1 MLKGMMEN
9 MKKRICLDAGHY
21 GKRNQSPAVKEYYES
36 VAMWDLHLLLKEE
49 LEKYGFTV
57 VTTRKE
63 QNKDCELYARGACS
77 KMSDLFLS
85 LHSNAVGN
93 GVDEK
98 TDHISV
104 YHLMDDDGTECDD
117 VSKAF
122 AEKIAPT
129 IAATMG
135 IKKHKILTR
144 KSDRDKNKDGVMND
158 NYYGV
163 LHGARMV
170 GTPGLILEHSF
181 HTNTKAT
188 KWLLDKENL
197 KKLAVAEAS
206 CIADFFGAEKE
217 EKTEEKTEEKKGVFT
232 VEMRNLKK
240 DCKGEDVK
248 ALQILLNGRGFNC
261 GTADGIFGK
270 NTEKALKNF
279 QTKKKLTVDGIA
291 GKNTMTALLGVT
303 E

>member
-1 MLKGMMEN
+1 MKGALRKMA
-9 MKKRICLDAGHY
+9 KRICLDAGHY
-21 GKRNQSPAVKEYYES
+21 GKRNGSPAVKAYYES
-36 VAMWDLHLLLKEE
+36 EAMWDLHLLLKAE

-63 QNKDCELYARGACS
+63 QSKDCDLYARGACS

-104 YHLMDDDGTECDD
+104 YHLMDDDGTACDE

-122 AEKIAPT
+122 AQKIAPA

-135 IKKHKILTR
+135 VKKHKILTR
-144 KSDRDKNKDGVMND
+144 KSDKDKNKDGVMND

-197 KKLAVAEAS
+197 RKLAQAEAA
-206 CIADFFGAEKE
+206 CIAAFFGV
-217 EKTEEKTEEKKGVFT
+217 KKGEMKGDFT
-232 VEMRNLKK
+232 LEMRNLEKG
-240 DCKGEDVK
+240 CKGEDVK
-248 ALQILLNGRGFNC
+248 ALQILLNGRGFHC
-261 GTADGIFGK
+261 GTADGVFGK
-270 NTEKALKNF
+270 NTEKALKAF
-279 QTKKKLTVDGIA
+279 QAKKKLTVDAVA
-291 GKNTMTALLGVT
+291 GKNTMAALLGVI

>member
-1 MLKGMMEN
+1 MAI
-9 MKKRICLDAGHY
+9 RICVDAGHY

-36 VAMWDLHLLLKEE
+36 VAMWDLHLLLKAE

-63 QNKDCELYARGACS
+63 QNKDCDLYARGACS

-93 GVDEK
+93 GVDEN
-98 TDHISV
+98 TDHVSV
-104 YHLMDDDGTECDD
+104 YHLMDDDGTDCDD

-122 AEKIAPT
+122 AEKIAPV
-129 IAATMG
+129 IAQVMG
-135 IKKHKILTR
+135 VKKGYKILTR
-144 KSDRDKNKDGVMND
+144 KSSSDKNKDGVMND

-188 KWLLDKENL
+188 KWLLDEANL
-197 KKLAVAEAS
+197 KKLAEAEAK
-206 CIADFFGAEKE
+206 CIAEFFGVEKHDPAKAET
-217 EKTEEKTEEKKGVFT
+217 KTNESKGDYT
-232 VEMRNLKK
+232 LEMRNLKK
-240 DCKGEDVK
+240 GCEGADVK
-248 ALQILLNGRGFNC
+248 ALQILLNGFGYEC
-261 GTADGIFGK
+261 GKADGIFGK
-270 NTEKALKNF
+270 NTEKAVKAF
-279 QTKKKLTVDGIA
+279 QKDAELSADGIA
-291 GKNTMTALLGVT
+291 GKDTMSALLGVK
-303 E
+303 

>member
-1 MLKGMMEN
+1 M
-9 MKKRICLDAGHY
+9 RICLDAGHY

-63 QNKDCELYARGACS
+63 QNKDCDLYARGACS

-104 YHLMDDDGTECDD
+104 YHLMDDDGTKCDE

-135 IKKHKILTR
+135 VKKHKILTR

-188 KWLLDKENL
+188 KWLLDEANL
-197 KKLAVAEAS
+197 KKLAEAEAK
-206 CIADFFGAEKE
+206 CIAEFFGVEKE
-217 EKTEEKTEEKKGVFT
+217 ELNEETEDKKGVFT
-232 VEMRNLKK
+232 MEMRNLKK
-240 DCKGEDVK
+240 DCKGEDVR
-248 ALQILLNGRGFNC
+248 ALQILLMGRGYKMKSGKKTYKDDGDF
-261 GTADGIFGK
+261 GTA
-270 NTEKALKNF
+270 TENAVKAFQHDKGLKE
-279 QTKKKLTVDGIA
+279 DGIA
-291 GKNTMTALLGVT
+291 GKDTMSALLGVNA
-303 E
+303 